1 MNVKRACDSGP
12 EGADE
17 SFVSVGSLES
27 AVAVPD
33 ETDSLPRPMSG
44 TAVAFDPEVVVMPV
58 SSVSSDVVVA

>member
-44 TAVAFDPEVVVMPV
+44 TALAFDGVHTAG
-58 SSVSSDVVVA
+58 SNGISGL